1 MLINKLM
8 RLIGRLD
15 RYLRPQEDESG
26 MYRKESYRYSKAHT
40 KGRLKYVQTITTGPA
55 KYAGQKT
62 SKTLIHT
69 KN

>member
-8 RLIGRLD
+8 GLLGLD
-15 RYLRPQEDESG
+15 HYLRLQEDKSR
-26 MYRKESYRYSKAHT
+26 MFRKEPYRYSKAHT

-62 SKTLIHT
+62 TKTIIHT